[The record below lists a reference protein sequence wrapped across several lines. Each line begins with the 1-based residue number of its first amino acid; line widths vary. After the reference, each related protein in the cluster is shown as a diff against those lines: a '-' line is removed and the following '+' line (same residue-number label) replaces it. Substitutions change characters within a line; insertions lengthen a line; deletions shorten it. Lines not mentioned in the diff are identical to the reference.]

1 MGQEGTKD
9 TLNMVSR
16 ELNWAKEAPRIDHQD
31 RPDMISRQPT
41 WAKKVPRID

>member
-9 TLNMVSR
+9 RLNMVSR
-16 ELNWAKEAPRIDHQD
+16 ELNWAKKAPRIDHQD
-31 RPDMISRQPT
+31 KPNMVSRQPT